1 MWVGEEFGGMVK
13 SLVAMLI
20 IIGGSGKFLPSMY
33 PTDARNLAGV
43 GQMNAASFRC
53 PTLDVCSYIDNF

>member
-1 MWVGEEFGGMVK
+1 MWVGEEFGGLVK

-20 IIGGSGKFLPSMY
+20 VMDESGRFPSSMY

-43 GQMNAASFRC
+43 GQMNAALFCCRL
-53 PTLDVCSYIDNF
+53 LDLCS